1 MKKCIFMV
9 MAAMMMAACANKRAD
24 KMAKVT
30 ENSRMTEC
38 NISVGGLHFTKS
50 LNGAEQQVSDS
61 AGIVTF
67 RAKPHADYFRNP
79 NEREVSKNDAAVLL
93 TEIDNKKPFT
103 YSAKVKSG
111 FTPEGTYNAAVLFVY
126 ANDTLWQKLC
136 FEQDERGNHR
146 VVSVRTVGTSDDNNH
161 EVFNKTEYIHFKISS
176 DTQTIGSYYSLDGQ
190 TWQMVRLYKNNYG
203 DKVYLGISSQAPQSD
218 ECISTFKDLR
228 ITTDHVTN
236 FRMGE

>member
-1 MKKCIFMV
+1 MKKCIFIVTVAIMV
-9 MAAMMMAACANKRAD
+9 AACTNKRAD
-24 KMAKVT
+24 EMSKVA

-38 NISVGGLHFTKS
+38 NISVGDLHFTKS

-61 AGIVTF
+61 ADIVTF
-67 RAKPHADYFRNP
+67 RAKPHADYFCDP
-79 NEREVSKNDAAVLL
+79 NEGKMPKNDAAVLL

-136 FEQDERGNHR
+136 FEQDERGNHW
-146 VVSVRTVGTSDDNNH
+146 VVTVRTVGTSDDNNH
-161 EVFNKTEYIHFKISS
+161 EVFNKTEYIYFKISS
-176 DTQTIGSYYSLDGQ
+176 DTQSIGSYYSLDGQ

-218 ECISTFKDLR
+218 ECISTFEDLR
-228 ITTDHVTN
+228 LTTVHVTD

>member
-24 KMAKVT
+24 EMAKVP
-30 ENSRMTEC
+30 ESSRMTEC

-146 VVSVRTVGTSDDNNH
+146 VVTVRTVGTSDDNNH
-161 EVFNKTEYIHFKISS
+161 EVSNETEYIHFKISS

-228 ITTDHVTN
+228 LTTDHVTN

>member
-1 MKKCIFMV
+1 MV
-9 MAAMMMAACANKRAD
+9 AACVNKRAD
-24 KMAKVT
+24 EISKVV
-30 ENSRMTEC
+30 ESSRMTEC

-61 AGIVTF
+61 AGIVIF
-67 RAKPHADYFRNP
+67 RANPHADYFCDP
-79 NEREVSKNDAAVLL
+79 NEGKMPKNDAAVLL
-93 TEIDNKKPFT
+93 MEIDNKKPFT

-111 FTPEGTYNAAVLFVY
+111 FTLEGTYNAAVLFVY
-126 ANDTLWQKLC
+126 ANDKLWQKLC

-146 VVSVRTVGTSDDNNH
+146 VVTVRTLGTSDDNNH
-161 EVFNKTEYIHFKISS
+161 EVFNETEYIYFKISS
-176 DTQTIGSYYSLDGQ
+176 DTQSIGSYYSLDGQ

-218 ECISTFKDLR
+218 ECISTFEDLR
-228 ITTDHVTN
+228 LTTDHVTD

>member
-24 KMAKVT
+24 EMAKVS
-30 ENSRMTEC
+30 ESSRMTEC
-38 NISVGGLHFTKS
+38 NISVGDLHFTKS

-146 VVSVRTVGTSDDNNH
+146 VVTVRTVGTSDDNNH
-161 EVFNKTEYIHFKISS
+161 EV